1 MKLSRRLLIGF
12 QRLLPSPMSIAILLT
27 LLTMFLAL
35 IYKPEELT
43 YGKRAFQI
51 LGYWNRGF
59 WSLMEFSMQMMLILV
74 LGYVLALSK
83 GVDRFIGRLTALLDT
98 HAKAVVIL
106 SFSTLVVSLLNW
118 GLGLVFGAIFAR
130 KIAEAYAAK
139 GLKANYGLFGAAA
152 YSGMM
157 VWHGGLS
164 GSAPLKIAEAH
175 HFLVDKI
182 GQIPLSETIF
192 SSMNI
197 FTSVMVLSLIPA
209 FFYGMGRLV
218 QTQELKL
225 TESTLHQ
232 EEKKQPKSKSLDQSR
247 YFAFG
252 VATLILFIPAYTLI
266 NADKLNFLNLNFINT
281 ILFALAIVAQGSM
294 ANFMKA
300 VQKAIGSSAGILVQ
314 FPMYAGIMGIMKFS
328 GLYLVFTHFFLDIS
342 TTSSFPLFTLLSAA
356 IVNIFVPSGGG
367 QWIVQGPLVVDTAIQ
382 LGVSIPKSVMA
393 LAYGDQ
399 LSNMIQPFWALPLLG
414 ITGLKAKDIFP
425 FSLLLMALG
434 FIIFVLA
441 LCLF

>member
-1 MKLSRRLLIGF
+1 ML
-12 QRLLPSPMSIAILLT
+12 
-27 LLTMFLAL
+27 LAL
-35 IYKPEELT
+35 IYKPEGIA
-43 YGKRAFQI
+43 YGKRAFQV
-51 LGYWNRGF
+51 LSYWNRGF

-83 GVDRFIGRLTALLDT
+83 AIDRIIGRLTALLDT
-98 HAKAVVIL
+98 HAKAVTVL

-130 KIAEAYAAK
+130 KIAEAYVAK

-192 SSMNI
+192 SGMNI
-197 FTSVMVLSLIPA
+197 FTSLIVLSLIPA

-218 QTQELKL
+218 QKEELIL
-225 TESTLHQ
+225 TEST
-232 EEKKQPKSKSLDQSR
+232 QPKEEGKTSKSNSLDHSR

-252 VATLILFIPAYTLI
+252 VAALILFIPIHTLI
-266 NADKLNFLNLNFINT
+266 NANKLNFLNLNFINT
-281 ILFALAIVAQGSM
+281 ILFALAIAAQGSM

-300 VQKAIGSSAGILVQ
+300 VQAAIGSSAGILVQ
-314 FPMYAGIMGIMKFS
+314 FPLYAGIMGIMKYS

-342 TTSSFPLFTLLSAA
+342 TASSFPFFTLLSAA
-356 IVNIFVPSGGG
+356 LVNVFVPSGGG
-367 QWIVQGPLVVDTAIQ
+367 QWIVQGPLIVDTAIQ

-414 ITGLKAKDIFP
+414 ITGMKAKDIFP

-441 LCLF
+441 LFMF